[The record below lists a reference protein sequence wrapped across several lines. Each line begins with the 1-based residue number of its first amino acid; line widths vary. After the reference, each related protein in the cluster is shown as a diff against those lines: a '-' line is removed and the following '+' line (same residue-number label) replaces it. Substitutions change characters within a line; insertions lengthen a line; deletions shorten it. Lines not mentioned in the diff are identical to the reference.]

1 MSWGAHIVGVWQDAL
16 RGGALPN
23 ERSEVA
29 PVAVASLNRSDGAKP
44 PLPRGKPTILGGL
57 RTRLF
62 TTPGRLGGLLVAVLV
77 VCALASGV
85 ASTALAARSTAVS
98 RTRDNAAPVV
108 IATQRLSSSL
118 AEADAAATAAFLS
131 GVPEDKSQRQDFE
144 LSLGRAAASVEQA
157 ARLIGN
163 NPDGHAALASINTK
177 LVTYAG
183 LVEVARTQRRA
194 GEANAAASLS
204 AASTYLRNDISP
216 ELSRL
221 ADDAKK
227 RLASESGKAGQG
239 EIIVLVM
246 VLLALLAVVLT
257 QIFVYQKTKR
267 LLNVGLFLGTL
278 VLLTVFVWAFLGM
291 RRQANDLDATRATS
305 GQSVEQLGNVRG
317 SAYAYATR
325 LNQALIAGAVPDKAG
340 REALIPKPITPS
352 DIAASRNGPLQLGGL
367 LGAVNAASVDP
378 GRRALTS
385 EMLARWQRFAD
396 VADRIVAEPDPAA
409 RSTIASNESNA
420 AFAGFN
426 VTVDAVLARDEAAF
440 LSGIDG
446 AGERLKNLSLALLVA
461 PILAAALAFLG
472 LQRRI
477 GEYR

>member
-1 MSWGAHIVGVWQDAL
+1 
-16 RGGALPN
+16 
-23 ERSEVA
+23 
-29 PVAVASLNRSDGAKP
+29 VAVSSLNRSDGTTPPVVRRKP
-44 PLPRGKPTILGGL
+44 SVLDSL
-57 RTRLF
+57 RNRLF
-62 TTPGRLGGLLVAVLV
+62 TTPGRLGGLLIAVVV

-85 ASTALAARSTAVS
+85 ASAALAARSAAVL
-98 RTRDNAAPVV
+98 RVRDNAAPVV

-131 GVPEDKSQRQDFE
+131 GIPEDKSQRQDFE
-144 LSLGRAAASVEQA
+144 LSLARVAASVEQA

-177 LVTYAG
+177 VVTYAG

-194 GEANAAASLS
+194 GDTNAAASLS
-204 AASTYLRNDISP
+204 TASRYLRNDISP

-227 RLASESGKAGQG
+227 RLTSESGKASQG
-239 EIIVLVM
+239 ELLVLAM
-246 VLLALLAVVLT
+246 LLLAALAVALT
-257 QIFVYQKTKR
+257 QIFVYLKTKR
-267 LLNVGLFLGTL
+267 LVNVGLFLATL
-278 VLLTVFVWAFLGM
+278 VLLSVFFWAFVGM
-291 RRQANDLDATRATS
+291 MRQANDLDASQATS
-305 GQSVEQLGNVRG
+305 GQSVELLAKVRT
-317 SAYAYATR
+317 SAYGYATGI
-325 LNQALIAGAVPDKAG
+325 NQALIVGAVPSDTAG
-340 REALIPKPITPS
+340 RSALAVQRITAA
-352 DIAASRNGPLQLGGL
+352 DIAASRTGPIVLGGL
-367 LGAVNAASVDP
+367 LGDVNAASADP
-378 GRRALTS
+378 TRRALTS

-396 VADRIVAEPDPAA
+396 VSDRIVAEVDPAA

-426 VTVDAVLARDEAAF
+426 VTVDAVLAKDEATF

-446 AGERLKNLSLALLVA
+446 AHHRLKNLSLALLIA

-472 LQRRI
+472 LQRRM